1 VKSLDKEKAE
11 RVETGVKNEAFGV
24 GSGKSVQKDE
34 KIGKNTQNQADVV
47 NNVDGDQGN
56 SNTSLSATLQD
67 RFFKLMG

>member
-1 VKSLDKEKAE
+1 LDRGKAE
-11 RVETGVKNEAFGV
+11 KVETSVRGEVFGV
-24 GSGKSVQKDE
+24 GSGKNVQKDE
-34 KIGKNTQNQADVV
+34 KIGKNTQNKAEVV